1 MNRKEANQKLL
12 EILKET
18 LENNPDLRFIQ
29 ALWALNLI
37 DIHSMG
43 NIAGDIVDRFYE
55 ESSTTLE
62 RITSAK
68 E

>member
-1 MNRKEANQKLL
+1 MKRKEANQKLL

-18 LENNPDLRFIQ
+18 LENNPNLRFIQ

-37 DIHSMG
+37 DVHSMG

>member
-18 LENNPDLRFIQ
+18 LENNPELRFIQ

-37 DIHSMG
+37 DVHSMG

>member
-1 MNRKEANQKLL
+1 MTRKEANQKLL

-18 LENNPDLRFIQ
+18 LENNPKLRFIQ

-37 DIHSMG
+37 DMHSMG

-55 ESSTTLE
+55 
-62 RITSAK
+62 
-68 E
+68 

>member
-18 LENNPDLRFIQ
+18 LENNPELRFIQ